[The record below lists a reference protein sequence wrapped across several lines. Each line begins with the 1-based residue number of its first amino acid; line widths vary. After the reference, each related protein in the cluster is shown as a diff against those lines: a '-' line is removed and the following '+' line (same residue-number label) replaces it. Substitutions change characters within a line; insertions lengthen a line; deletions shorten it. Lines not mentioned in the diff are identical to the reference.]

1 MKKLYRH
8 IIPAV
13 FLLLGVSQ
21 VQASSVTLPN
31 TFSAGTPAKAAEVN
45 ANFSAVKS
53 SVDDNQSQIAA
64 LKAQIAT
71 LQKHL
76 SQVNDSQVMALDQ
89 YLTVDTTSD
98 PRGPLVQLSG
108 VNVQLVN
115 GENHTDSANGL
126 GNLIIGY
133 DEADTSGVY
142 RCTVGTDSNGNP
154 TTASTC
160 GSGSVGG
167 IWEPSFKTGSHY
179 LIVGS
184 GNNYSGYGGV
194 VMGYENTSNGD
205 FASVTGGFQN
215 TASGYGSSVS
225 GGRSNMASGV
235 FSSASGGFAN
245 TASGYDSSVSGG
257 VANTASGN
265 DSSVSGGGLNTA
277 SGNDSSVSGGDSNTA
292 SGNYSSVL
300 GGKSHTASTPDSTI
314 PTLP

>member
-21 VQASSVTLPN
+21 VQASSLALPN
-31 TFSAGTPAKAAEVN
+31 TFKADTPAKAAEVN

-64 LKAQIAT
+64 LKAQITT
-71 LQKHL
+71 LQKQL

-98 PRGPLVQLSG
+98 PRGPLVELSG

-133 DEADTSGVY
+133 DEADTSVAFH
-142 RCTVGTDSNGNP
+142 CTVGTDSKGIP

-160 GSGSVGG
+160 GSAGG
-167 IWEPSFKTGSHY
+167 HWINTGFKTGSHY

-184 GNNYSGYGGV
+184 GNNYSRWGGI
-194 VMGYENTSNGD
+194 VMGFENTSNGD
-205 FASVTGGFQN
+205 FASVTGGRRN
-215 TASGYGSSVS
+215 TASGDYSSVS
-225 GGRSNMASGV
+225 GGIQNK
-235 FSSASGGFAN
+235 AN
-245 TASGYDSSVSGG
+245 GYESSVSGG
-257 VANTASGN
+257 QQNTASS
-265 DSSVSGGGLNTA
+265 DESSVSGGLLNKA
-277 SGNDSSVSGGDSNTA
+277 SGM
-292 SGNYSSVL
+292 YSSVL
-300 GGKSHTASTPDSTI
+300 GGYKQDATGIESTI